1 MSDAISY
8 RYTDNKPQLRSDKNN
23 KLNGGLKYQLTVK
36 TSNIRTYMFRIIFYQ
51 LYRPNISFRDNID
64 IENHTKEIIRCIP
77 KIPFLKNKTR
87 LFQFI

>member
-36 TSNIRTYMFRIIFYQ
+36 TSNIRTYM
-51 LYRPNISFRDNID
+51 LYRPNISFRDHID
-64 IENHTKEIIRCIP
+64 IENHAKEIIRCIP
-77 KIPFLKNKTR
+77 NIPFLKNETL

>member
-36 TSNIRTYMFRIIFYQ
+36 TSNIRTYMLNY
-51 LYRPNISFRDNID
+51 ID
-64 IENHTKEIIRCIP
+64 PLLVLETTLILKIIR
-77 KIPFLKNKTR
+77 KKSYDAYLR
-87 LFQFI
+87 YLS